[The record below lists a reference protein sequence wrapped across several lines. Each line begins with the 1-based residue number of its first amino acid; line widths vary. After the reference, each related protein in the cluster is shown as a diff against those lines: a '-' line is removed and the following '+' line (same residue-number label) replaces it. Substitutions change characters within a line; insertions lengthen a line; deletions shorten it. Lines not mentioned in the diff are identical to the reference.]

1 MEANTHPAIVG
12 LRPSCAEKQGHL
24 SRMCCISEL
33 VIMKM
38 AWQIT
43 LSCLWLCLQFVRDSP
58 LPFGTNS
65 RDSCGAATVLSC
77 ATFAYGKQFGIK
89 CVTMEELWPKSQ
101 DRLLVLPH
109 RYWLLLLAGQGRRS
123 RPGRPGLGL
132 TTFLHLQFSVHA
144 QLHVAF

>member
-1 MEANTHPAIVG
+1 M
-12 LRPSCAEKQGHL
+12 CKKQGHL

-58 LPFGTNS
+58 FPFGTNS

-109 RYWLLLLAGQGRRS
+109 CYLLLLLDGDVE
-123 RPGRPGLGL
+123 PNLEPVKYPCC
-132 TTFLHLQFSVHA
+132 LQEASS
-144 QLHVAF
+144 Q

>member
-1 MEANTHPAIVG
+1 M
-12 LRPSCAEKQGHL
+12 CKKQGHL

-109 RYWLLLLAGQGRRS
+109 CYWLLEMWNLTQDQLNIPVLFARSQFAVTSGQCLVTGVKCEVS
-123 RPGRPGLGL
+123 EATYLK
-132 TTFLHLQFSVHA
+132 
-144 QLHVAF
+144 